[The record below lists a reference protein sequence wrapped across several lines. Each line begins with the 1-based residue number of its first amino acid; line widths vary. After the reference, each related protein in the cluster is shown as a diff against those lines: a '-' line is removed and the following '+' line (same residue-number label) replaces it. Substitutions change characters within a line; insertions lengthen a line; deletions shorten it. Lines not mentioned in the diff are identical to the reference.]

1 MIARL
6 TTYEGQ
12 VSPNLDGVRMYDEA
26 AIPWLQD
33 AEGFR
38 GLLVLVDRANRR
50 TLSLSFWESE
60 ETERQSEE
68 ARRRFGELVAE
79 HVGLNREE
87 GEMYEVVL
95 GRGLDIDGLRED
107 A

>member
-1 MIARL
+1 MIARV

-12 VSPNLDGVRMYDEA
+12 VSPDLDGVRMYDET

-38 GLLVLVDRANRR
+38 GLLVLVDRANER
-50 TLSLSFWESE
+50 TVSLSFWENE
-60 ETERQSEE
+60 ELEQQSQE

-79 HVGLNREE
+79 HIGLKREE
-87 GEMYEVVL
+87 GETYEVVL
-95 GRGLDIDGLRED
+95 GRGVHLDEPLP
-107 A
+107 

>member
-1 MIARL
+1 MIARV

-12 VSPNLDGVRMYDEA
+12 VSRDLDGVRMYDET

-38 GLLVLVDRANRR
+38 GLLVLVDRANER
-50 TLSLSFWESE
+50 TVSLSFWENE
-60 ETERQSEE
+60 ELEQQSQE

-79 HVGLNREE
+79 HIGLKREE

-95 GRGLDIDGLRED
+95 GRGVHLDEPLP
-107 A
+107 

>member
-12 VSPNLDGVRMYDEA
+12 ISPDLDGVRMYDDS

-38 GLLVLVDRANRR
+38 GLLVLVDRANER
-50 TLSLSFWESE
+50 TLSLSFWENE
-60 ETERQSEE
+60 ELERQSVD
-68 ARRRFGELVAE
+68 ARRRFGELVAQ
-79 HVGLNREE
+79 HIGLRRQE
-87 GEMYEVVL
+87 GEIYEVVL
-95 GRGLDIDGLRED
+95 GRGVHLDEPLP
-107 A
+107 

>member
-12 VSPNLDGVRMYDEA
+12 VSPNLDGVRMYDES

-38 GLLVLVDRANRR
+38 GLLVLVDRANER
-50 TLSLSFWESE
+50 TLSLSFWENE
-60 ETERQSEE
+60 ELERQSEE

-79 HVGLNREE
+79 HVGLKREE
-87 GEMYEVVL
+87 GEIYEVVL
-95 GRGLDIDGLRED
+95 GRGVQLDEPLS
-107 A
+107 

>member
-1 MIARL
+1 MIARV

-12 VSPNLDGVRMYDEA
+12 VSPDLDGVRMYDET

-38 GLLVLVDRANRR
+38 GLLVLVDRANER
-50 TLSLSFWESE
+50 TVSLSFWENE
-60 ETERQSEE
+60 E
-68 ARRRFGELVAE
+68 L
-79 HVGLNREE
+79 

-95 GRGLDIDGLRED
+95 GRGVHLDEPLP
-107 A
+107 

>member
-12 VSPNLDGVRMYDEA
+12 VSPNLDGVRMYDES

-38 GLLVLVDRANRR
+38 GLLVLVDRANER
-50 TLSLSFWESE
+50 TLSLSFWENE
-60 ETERQSEE
+60 ELERQSED

-79 HVGLNREE
+79 HVGLKRQE
-87 GEMYEVVL
+87 GEIYEVVL
-95 GRGLDIDGLRED
+95 GRGVHLDGPFE
-107 A
+107 

>member
-12 VSPNLDGVRMYDEA
+12 VSPNLDGVRIYDESA
-26 AIPWLQD
+26 LPWLEN

-38 GLLVLVDRANRR
+38 GLLVLVDRENERS
-50 TLSLSFWESE
+50 LSISFWETEESE
-60 ETERQSEE
+60 QQSEE

-79 HVGLNREE
+79 HVGLKREE
-87 GEMYEVVL
+87 GEVYEVVL
-95 GRGLDIDGLRED
+95 GRGVHLDEPFT
-107 A
+107 

>member
-12 VSPNLDGVRMYDEA
+12 VSPNLDGVRMYDES
-26 AIPWLQD
+26 AIPWLED

-50 TLSLSFWESE
+50 TLSLSFWENE

-79 HVGLNREE
+79 HVKREE
-87 GEMYEVVL
+87 GEAYEVVL
-95 GRGLDIDGLRED
+95 GRGLDIHGLQAD

>member
-1 MIARL
+1 VVARV

-12 VSPNLDGVRMYDEA
+12 VSPDLDGVRMYDETA
-26 AIPWLQD
+26 LPWLQD

-38 GLLVLVDRANRR
+38 GLLVLVDRANER
-50 TLSLSFWESE
+50 TVSLSFWENE
-60 ETERQSEE
+60 ELERQSQQ

-79 HVGLNREE
+79 HIGLKREE
-87 GEMYEVVL
+87 GEIYEVVL
-95 GRGLDIDGLRED
+95 GRGVHLDAPL